1 MEKCGA
7 ADAALKLLRAL
18 RDTDPMFDLEYGLT
32 ALRAGQTDVA
42 AIALDRA
49 AEHPAHRP
57 RRSEILRI
65 VNKLNGA
72 GKSP

>member
-1 MEKCGA
+1 
-7 ADAALKLLRAL
+7 
-18 RDTDPMFDLEYGLT
+18 MFDLEYGLT

-57 RRSEILRI
+57 RRPEILLI

-72 GKSP
+72 RKSP